1 MPGDNRSCL
10 NSRSDSGCLYPRSG
24 RSLQGRAPFAFEL
37 DAKPVEGLDLR
48 MDLISWHVD
57 IERNENK
64 AVARLVRL
72 LCREMRAQPWR
83 SASATCGVPSSP
95 KCHRAIR
102 AVIRR
107 LPNGRPAR
115 SMRLSWRRQSPA
127 IVGGPEHHRKARQ
140 GRMCRSAA
148 ASRRLPP

>member
-64 AVARLVRL
+64 AGARLVRL
-72 LCREMRAQPWR
+72 LCREDESTTLAIGLCDMWC
-83 SASATCGVPSSP
+83 TFVPEVPPS
-95 KCHRAIR
+95 H
-102 AVIRR
+102 
-107 LPNGRPAR
+107 
-115 SMRLSWRRQSPA
+115 QS
-127 IVGGPEHHRKARQ
+127 GD
-140 GRMCRSAA
+140 
-148 ASRRLPP
+148 